1 MNSDEWPCSA
11 SARQAAKCMYAK
23 WLIFCG
29 VKTIRDR
36 CPSVRQEDA
45 SCKIT
50 KRTRLVRVFLTV
62 HLSPLILW
70 SQAKVRHLCETI
82 THYISWAYTVWEVSI
97 CLVCALFFLTSFVF
111 LKSSVCLSLPLWCT
125 NRLVSHFPLEEN
137 DGLGVWLIIH
147 CRQKLILQYKGNA
160 NLNEQIITKWTRNN

>member
-1 MNSDEWPCSA
+1 MSLPEQWWMALLSISQA
-11 SARQAAKCMYAK
+11 SSKVHVCQMTHFLWCY
-23 WLIFCG
+23 
-29 VKTIRDR
+29 TIRHR

-62 HLSPLILW
+62 HLSFLILW
-70 SQAKVRHLCETI
+70 SQAKVRHFCETI

-97 CLVCALFFLTSFVF
+97 CLVRALFFLTSFVF

-125 NRLVSHFPLEEN
+125 NRLVSHFLLEEN

-147 CRQKLILQYKGNA
+147 RRQQLIL
-160 NLNEQIITKWTRNN
+160 